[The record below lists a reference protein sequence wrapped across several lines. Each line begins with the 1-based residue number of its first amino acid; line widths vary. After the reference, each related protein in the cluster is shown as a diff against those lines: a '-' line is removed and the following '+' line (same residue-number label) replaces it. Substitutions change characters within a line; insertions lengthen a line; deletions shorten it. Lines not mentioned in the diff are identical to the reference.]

1 MSDSAAVGNLRDRK
15 RANAMRLVQEVA
27 FDLFDAHG
35 YGAITV
41 ERIAQAS
48 EVSASSIYRYF
59 GTKENLVLWD
69 ETDPIWSTDATS
81 SLRENPPPDSLR
93 FMIDALIADV
103 MRGDPHQMRRR
114 LTFIMKEPSI
124 EAASALQA
132 YRAAETFGASVAA
145 ALGRTHGDLQVQLFS
160 HGVVG
165 AIVGAMHH
173 WYESGFATP
182 LETIMERVATSFEH
196 GFGLTDEAPAQWSR

>member
-1 MSDSAAVGNLRDRK
+1 MSDSAPVASLRDRK
-15 RANAMRLVQEVA
+15 RTSAMRQVQDVA

-35 YGAITV
+35 YGTITV

-69 ETDPIWSTDATS
+69 ENDLIWSTQATAD
-81 SLRENPPPDSLR
+81 LGGNPPRDSLR
-93 FMIDALIADV
+93 FMVDALIAGV
-103 MRGDPHQMRRR
+103 MLGDPDHMRRR
-114 LTFIMKEPSI
+114 LRLIMTEPSV

-145 ALGRTHGDLQVQLFS
+145 ALGRSHGDLHVQLFAHS
-160 HGVVG
+160 VAG
-165 AIVGAMHH
+165 AIVGGMHH

-196 GFGLTDEAPAQWSR
+196 GFGLAD